1 MKRRVMLWAGAGFL
15 IACCFVIYTF
25 VVSPEQR
32 IAAMGNPLVQIFTF
46 VSSPVIYFHLPA
58 FPISFWWV
66 PVINAATYATIG
78 TIVELLRRKPKPGF
92 AV

>member
-1 MKRRVMLWAGAGFL
+1 MKRRVVIWASAGFL

-32 IAAMGNPLVQIFTF
+32 IDMMRNPLIEIFAF
-46 VSSPVIYFHLPA
+46 ISFPFSFA
-58 FPISFWWV
+58 FPHMALPFWWV
-66 PVINAATYATIG
+66 PMINAATYATIG
-78 TIVELLRRKPKPGF
+78 AIVELLRRKPKPGF